1 MAEIIKLLE
10 MVGEN
15 FIGWIMLVELKEL
28 TVCTKFHGNHPYKDC
43 PTKLKKIVDLMLKN
57 QIAQVDNFN
66 GYKYI
71 RFEGNEAKRAEIL
84 SNLFGDLLQ
93 HQDGKY
99 RLDVK
104 IDGIKFQGIV
114 KESVYEKLK
123 VAA

>member
-1 MAEIIKLLE
+1 MSDIIKLLE
-10 MVGEN
+10 MIGEN
-15 FIGWIMLVELKEL
+15 YVCWIMLVDLKEL
-28 TVCTKFHGNHPYKDC
+28 TVCTKFHGKYPYKAC
-43 PTKLKKIVDLMLKN
+43 PMKLKKIADLMLKN
-57 QIAQVDNFN
+57 QIAEVQNQD

-71 RFEGNEAKRAEIL
+71 RFDGDEIKVAEIM
-84 SNLFGDLLQ
+84 SRLFGNLLQ

-104 IDGIKFQGIV
+104 IDGIKIQGTV